1 MAAAGV
7 RGLSELRNRLKQ
19 QCGCK
24 IRSWISSRHYA
35 GDSNLI
41 EGSEAINWYPGH
53 MVSATRNIREQI
65 RSADFVLEIRDA
77 RIPLSSANQELQEIL
92 NRKKRLIVLNKMDLA
107 NPNMALKWKEY
118 FESIGQNH
126 IFVNAHHSKTVRKML
141 EMARTQLQSAIAKEP
156 TLLVMVLGIP
166 NVGKSC
172 LINSMSNITRGNFS
186 VQEQPKRAKVGP
198 LPGVTRHVAGFKIGE
213 RPSTYVLDT
222 PGVLVPN
229 IENIETGMKL
239 ALTGAVKDTVI
250 GEERLARYLLSVLN
264 SRSAHLHWKS
274 GFIKPTATAT
284 DSLSGVRDLLAS
296 SCLKFDGSL
305 ENIEDM
311 ESLVDVQMG
320 LLRKF
325 FHVPVE
331 LGDAGLERV
340 SKHLLDLYRRGKLGQ
355 YTLDI
360 VPGKDSKILKVKL

>member
-1 MAAAGV
+1 MAAAGI
-7 RGLSELRNRLKQ
+7 RGFPELRRRFYH
-19 QCGCK
+19 QCGRK
-24 IRSWISSRHYA
+24 IPSSIGHRHYGA
-35 GDSNLI
+35 ASSLI
-41 EGSEAINWYPGH
+41 EGKETINWYPGH
-53 MVSATRNIREQI
+53 MVPATRNIREQI
-65 RSADFVLEIRDA
+65 KSADFVLEIRDA

-92 NRKKRLIVLNKMDLA
+92 SRKKRLIVLNKMDLA

-118 FESIGQNH
+118 FESVGQNH

-141 EMARTQLQSAIAKEP
+141 DMARTQLQSAIAKEP
-156 TLLVMVLGIP
+156 TLLVMVVGIP

-239 ALTGAVKDTVI
+239 ALTGAVKDTVV

-264 SRSAHLHWKS
+264 SRAAHLHWKS
-274 GFIKPTATAT
+274 RFSKSSAIIT

-296 SCLKFDGSL
+296 ACIKFDGSL
-305 ENIEDM
+305 ENNEDM
-311 ESLVDVQMG
+311 ESLVDVQMNH
-320 LLRKF
+320 LRKF

-340 SKHLLDLYRRGKLGQ
+340 SKHLLDLYRRGQLGQ
-355 YTLDI
+355 YTLDV
-360 VPGKDSKILKVKL
+360 VPGKNSKLLKLKL